1 MKASRPCH
9 RGLAAWSIA
18 LCLAATLLAPACSAG
33 SGTSPAP
40 AGAAQPAQQ
49 HALPAFDADTALVLA
64 ARQME
69 FGPRVPGTAAH
80 EACRA
85 WMTERLRAYGAE
97 VREQQA
103 TVTAYDG
110 TRLEATNVMASY
122 RPEARER
129 VLLVAH
135 WDSRHMADEDPRP
148 ERRQEGVPAAN
159 DGASG
164 VAVLMELARTA
175 GRCMA
180 DSTMPAPRMGID
192 ILLVDAEDYGAPD
205 TWMGRHREEDWAL
218 GTQAWARQAR
228 AEGYVASYGIL
239 LDMVGAPD
247 ATFYREYYS
256 DRFAPQVVDMVW
268 STAQQMG
275 YGTLFVNEEGP
286 AITDDHV
293 FVSRLARIPT
303 IDIIDTRQHE
313 GRAFYPYW
321 HTTDDTIDKLSA
333 ETLGRVGRVLVAL
346 LW

>member
-1 MKASRPCH
+1 MRHPI
-9 RGLAAWSIA
+9 LYIIAA
-18 LCLAATLLAPACSAG
+18 LLATACGAG
-33 SGTSPAP
+33 SGTKQ
-40 AGAAQPAQQ
+40 AQPAAPAAAAQA
-49 HALPAFDADTALVLA
+49 HERPAFDADTALALA
-64 ARQME
+64 ARQLE

-85 WMTERLRAYGAE
+85 WMTDQLRAYGAT
-97 VREQQA
+97 VREVTA
-103 TVTAYDG
+103 TVQAYDG

-122 RPEARER
+122 MPEARDR

-135 WDSRHMADEDPRP
+135 WDSRHVADEDPRP
-148 ERRQEGVPAAN
+148 ERRTEGVPAAN

-164 VAVLMELARTA
+164 VAVLMELARVA
-175 GRCMA
+175 GRSLS
-180 DSTMPAPRMGID
+180 DSAAARPRMGID

-205 TWMGRHREEDWAL
+205 TWQGPHRDTDWAL

-228 AEGYVASYGIL
+228 AEGYTANYGIL

-247 ATFYREYYS
+247 ATFYREYFS
-256 DRFAPQVVDMVW
+256 DRLAPQVVNLVW
-268 STAQQMG
+268 STAQQLG
-275 YGTLFVNEEGP
+275 YGDLFINQEGP

-293 FVSRLARIPT
+293 FVNRLARIPT

-313 GRAFYPYW
+313 GRAFYPHW
-321 HTTDDTIDKLSA
+321 HTTDDTLDKLSA